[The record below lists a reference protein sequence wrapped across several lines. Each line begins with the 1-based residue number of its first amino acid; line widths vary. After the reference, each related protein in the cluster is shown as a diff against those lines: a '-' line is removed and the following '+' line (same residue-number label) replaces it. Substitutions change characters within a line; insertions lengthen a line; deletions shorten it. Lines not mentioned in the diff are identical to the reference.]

1 MLEWLLEQRDA
12 VTLVLGTVPAVKNL
26 SPQQWSTAADL
37 ALTLRPFMD
46 VTREMCGA
54 TYPTLSMIIPVVDGL
69 QNLLETTRGGLDI
82 LRDVLL
88 RLMAEKF
95 GNVFSDATLCAATT
109 VDPRFKLYP
118 FDTDERRERA
128 RQATLTPTTS
138 ATTATSNSDAAGS
151 ASLWDKLNRATA
163 AGNSTTATTTT
174 RRQTCERELEQYA
187 EMPVLGRSEC
197 PYKWWATNQHLFPM
211 MAGVARQLLCC
222 PATSVS
228 SEQRLFLKAGDIITK
243 KRNSLAPAKAHRVV
257 FLMENL

>member
-1 MLEWLLEQRDA
+1 MRRCAQ
-12 VTLVLGTVPAVKNL
+12 
-26 SPQQWSTAADL
+26 
-37 ALTLRPFMD
+37 LRQLI
-46 VTREMCGA
+46 RASNCIR
-54 TYPTLSMIIPVVDGL
+54 S
-69 QNLLETTRGGLDI
+69 
-82 LRDVLL
+82 
-88 RLMAEKF
+88 
-95 GNVFSDATLCAATT
+95 
-109 VDPRFKLYP
+109 
-118 FDTDERRERA
+118 DTDERRERA
-128 RQATLTPTTS
+128 REATLTEMEQVAGTTPAPPAPRTS
-138 ATTATSNSDAAGS
+138 ATTAASNSDAAGS

-228 SEQRLFLKAGDIITK
+228 SERLFSKAGDVITK